1 MNKETMN
8 LNKYIQAY
16 NKKRGAIQT
25 ELIQTELKPIK
36 RDIINTISDAVIC
49 LDLAE
54 PGYIEIL
61 DDNMDNHII
70 IHIPLK
76 YHDITLRSLN
86 EMINTLQLDEE
97 QVFMNGTINS
107 LILKIPLDRG

>member
-1 MNKETMN
+1 MNEMINKETMN
-8 LNKYIQAY
+8 LNKYIHQY
-16 NKKRGAIQT
+16 NKKRGAIK
-25 ELIQTELKPIK
+25 TELKPIK
-36 RDIINTISDAVIC
+36 RDIINTISDAMIC

-54 PGYIEIL
+54 SGDIDII

-97 QVFMNGTINS
+97 QVFMTGTINS
-107 LILKIPLDRG
+107 LILKIPLGVE